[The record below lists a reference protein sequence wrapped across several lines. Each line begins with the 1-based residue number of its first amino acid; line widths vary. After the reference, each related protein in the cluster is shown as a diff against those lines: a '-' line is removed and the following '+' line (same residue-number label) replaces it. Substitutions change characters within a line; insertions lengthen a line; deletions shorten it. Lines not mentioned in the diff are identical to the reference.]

1 MNSLVYMYCFNR
13 KKQTSTFGTNVMVDA
28 AKKIR

>member
-13 KKQTSTFGTNVMVDA
+13 QKQTSTFGTNEMVDA